1 MRSVLEYLKQKGI
14 LINGVNLVGGVS
26 CNKELQYMIK
36 VLSQDFNHQMNVCPA
51 DLCTDNAAMIAWMGW
66 ELKNSI
72 QDVDIRNIRVDGHK
86 SIPLGS
92 YVRDHMV
99 FKRSHHKTSEVARI
113 RKEVHGMRYLDQE
126 RSEL

>member
-1 MRSVLEYLKQKGI
+1 M
-14 LINGVNLVGGVS
+14 NLVGGVS
-26 CNKELQYMIK
+26 CNKELQYMVNI
-36 VLSQDFNHQMNVCPA
+36 LSHEYNHQMNVCPA

-66 ELKNSI
+66 ELKNSM

-99 FKRSHHKTSEVARI
+99 FKGKKHNNLWTSSEIQRV
-113 RKEVHGMRYLDQE
+113 RKKVMGTKELDEE
-126 RSEL
+126 R